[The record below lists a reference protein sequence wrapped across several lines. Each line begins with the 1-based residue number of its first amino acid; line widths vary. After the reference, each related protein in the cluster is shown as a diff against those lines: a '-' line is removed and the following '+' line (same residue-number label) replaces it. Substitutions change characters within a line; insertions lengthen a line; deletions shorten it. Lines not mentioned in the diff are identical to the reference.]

1 MLSRRELTLLRA
13 MHLHGTVTAAA
24 ASVHMSQ
31 PAASAVLQGLETRLG
46 FALFTRDKRRLR
58 LTSQGRSLMPE
69 VLQAMSALD
78 AVDRLAG
85 DIRQGATERLNI
97 GAVAVV
103 SAMLLPQAL
112 KAVRM
117 AHPHL
122 AVTVRAGTAL
132 DIMDMVAD
140 QRVDLGVVIA
150 PTRQPNDRI
159 VVQRLA
165 HLSLHAVLRP
175 EHPAARGRRP
185 PSLAE
190 LAEVGLI
197 VLSPSLPVGHA
208 TQHALQAAGLLD
220 RPVLEVSQSFTA
232 CEFAAQGLGVAIVE
246 TLGAC
251 YAQQRGMVA
260 RDLKELDGIELSVVS
275 PSDRPLAGASH
286 TLRHELG
293 VAAEVLTRRQVPS

>member
-1 MLSRRELTLLRA
+1 MISRRDLALLRA

-31 PAASAVLQGLETRLG
+31 PAASAVLQGLESRVG

-58 LTSQGRSLMPE
+58 LTSQGRTLMPE
-69 VLQAMSALD
+69 VLQAMTALD

-85 DIRQGATERLNI
+85 DIRQGATERLNV
-97 GAVAVV
+97 GAVAVA

-112 KAVRM
+112 KTVRM

-132 DIMDMVAD
+132 EIMDMVAD

-165 HLSLHAVLRP
+165 RLSLHAVLRP
-175 EHPAARGRRP
+175 EHPAARRRRP
-185 PSLAE
+185 PSLVE

-197 VLSPSLPVGHA
+197 VLSPSLPAGLA
-208 TQHALQAAGLLD
+208 TQHVLQAEGLLD

-246 TLGAC
+246 TVGAC
-251 YAQQRGMVA
+251 YAQQRGLVA
-260 RDLKELDGIELSVVS
+260 RDLKKMEGIELSVVS
-275 PSDRPLAGASH
+275 PRDRPPAGASH
-286 TLRHELG
+286 TLRHALG
-293 VAAEVLTRRQVPS
+293 VAAEALTAGLT